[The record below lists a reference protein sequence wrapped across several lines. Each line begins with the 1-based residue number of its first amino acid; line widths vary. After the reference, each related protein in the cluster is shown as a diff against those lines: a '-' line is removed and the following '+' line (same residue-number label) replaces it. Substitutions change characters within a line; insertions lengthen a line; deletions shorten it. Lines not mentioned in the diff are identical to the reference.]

1 MGNNFLSIIIAVH
14 INLKTQDLHTKKYML
29 MTVLG
34 IR

>member
-1 MGNNFLSIIIAVH
+1 MGNAILLIIIHVH
-14 INLKTQDLHTKKYML
+14 FNLKIQDLHTKKYML